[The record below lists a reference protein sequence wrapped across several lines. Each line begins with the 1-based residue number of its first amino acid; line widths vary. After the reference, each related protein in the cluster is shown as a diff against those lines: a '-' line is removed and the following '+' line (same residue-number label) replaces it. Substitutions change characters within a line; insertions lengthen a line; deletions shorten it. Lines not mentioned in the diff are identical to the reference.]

1 MSHRTGSALVAAAS
15 LLGASAAPADFVDW
29 HFESYTTVVEGV
41 EYSVIDV
48 FAQFDDSADRVL
60 EVFNATLSNEAGTAF
75 NQNDFDVF
83 LGLAG
88 TWACQE
94 TAEQPSLGLTAA
106 NDSFVLIGGQPG
118 PVNATLLG
126 ATFGPPDAPIPSPGA
141 AWSLASQGSPQG
153 QADPTTL
160 RTWVGRFVIDASF
173 EDTLLWTANLSY
185 HQGVGTEI
193 AFAFGGGA
201 GSGPDFSVDYL
212 CLADDDGD
220 GVPNCL
226 DNCRYTANPGQED
239 CDGDGE
245 GNACVIAGGEPDTDG
260 DGVPDYCDNCPQIP
274 NLTQADC
281 DGDGTG
287 DSCTVSGVWSTEL
300 LLDYFTG
307 SSGETF
313 TVSLSNWPTATDAV
327 AITID
332 VRTAAQGCN
341 GICYLKVF
349 IGPELIATTGQL
361 PCDDIPNGWTC
372 TYRTY
377 SISLSVHEYNGLRA
391 TYPDADLTLQL
402 QSPYADGSG
411 TCVWSLSNGT
421 CCLDGNIYGCYAG
434 ASVPSYLNVVIDVP
448 TSDIDA
454 DGATDACDNCPALYN
469 PNQSDCT
476 SSGIGDACRI
486 ADGLSPDDN
495 SNGIPDECE
504 VGFVA
509 AVPSAFSSIQ
519 DAIDN
524 SVDGWIIEVA
534 PGLYGETLTLDD
546 RSISIIGT
554 AGAEFTILDG
564 TGGVT
569 AIAVD
574 GTSGIAGVG
583 APPLVRGFTI
593 RGGSGGTPI
602 VGTEISAGGGVFA
615 NASNIVIENCI
626 VTGNTAGSGGG
637 VAFVGGSPT
646 LESVR
651 IHGNSAAAD
660 GGALLL
666 YESSASLID
675 VVCED
680 NTAGFRG
687 GAIFAFQGSSTV
699 TGGRIRSN
707 NATTF
712 GGGLAWFA
720 GPDPL
725 AVTDT
730 HFESNTSSVAAAAIW
745 IRSGYSNLLLDTVSI
760 CGSGPTPVGGVY
772 TPAGPVEIYAEC
784 VDCNGNGIS
793 DAFDI
798 VVGNSPDANGNGFP
812 DECEVGWVRNVPG
825 DYQTIQGAIDA
836 SVDGWIVRVG
846 PGVYAQPI
854 DFGTRAV
861 TVEST
866 DGAGATIIEASN
878 LTTSV
883 VRIAAPVPPD
893 GILGAEVPVL
903 RGFTVRGGTSG
914 VAIPELDGAIG
925 GGAIALIETAGRIES
940 CIIEENASSLG
951 GGVLAYKGAPTLFN
965 TILRDNTAADDGG
978 ALFAFASDVSVEQ
991 SRFESNEAAGDGGG
1005 AYFDGGSPETF
1016 ETEFVDNA
1024 AGAFGGGVAWF
1035 AGDVPLSMDT
1045 TLFAANVA
1053 AVGGDAAWVR
1063 DGYSNLSIDTAVFC
1077 EQGDM
1082 PIAGQYTESGEILDL
1097 ESCEDCDANG
1107 AVDRW
1112 ELLIGTAAD
1121 ADDDQIVDGCDNC
1134 PFVANTDQFDCDGDG
1149 IGDACAVTGI
1159 TPNTQAV
1166 GGDGG
1171 TLLVQI
1177 QTPGGACG
1185 WAIEPQVS
1193 WISVIDDGTGASA
1206 GAVLL
1211 EVAANTII
1219 ETRIG
1224 TVDVAGFTHTVV
1236 QDPLVCGVT
1245 NVVPASASYGASG
1258 GAGQFTVS
1266 TNDASCS
1273 WSASSDVPWIT
1284 ITSGGSGTGTTG
1296 EVGYSVA
1303 ATSVAAVRTGT
1314 VAVGAQVFTV
1324 EQTGPPCAFQGFAT
1338 SGATFTAAGGVGSV
1352 AVSTNGPA
1360 CPWAVTSNAAWVT
1373 ITSGSSGSGFGGTIE
1388 FSVAANPVALS
1399 RTATLSSA
1407 GQSFTITQQAAA
1419 CAVTSLS
1426 SNASAFQASGG
1437 TASFTVS
1444 TNGASCGWTA
1454 TSSASWVAITAG
1466 GNGTGQSGTVTFS
1479 VASNPETLPRTAEIT
1494 VGGQIHAI
1502 TQAGI
1507 ACQVTSFSSSGATF
1521 PATGGNGEFSLTT
1534 NGPNCEWTAISSASW
1549 LQITIGGSGSGGS
1562 GTIGYSV
1569 ASNPTT
1575 SSRTAT
1581 ISAGGLNHTVVQQPA
1596 PCAVAAVSPSS
1607 ISVGASGGE
1616 FSVLVTMTGPNCS
1629 WSASTSANWITFSTA
1644 GGEGDGQIE
1653 FTVAANEITLPRSG
1667 TIVVGGL
1674 NVTVSQQAAAC
1685 SITGF
1690 TPSETAL
1697 GYGAASFEV
1706 VVGTNGGNCTWSV
1719 ASDVPWI
1726 TITSS
1731 GSGTGTAGSVVFSVA
1746 ENVSIETRIGTLT
1759 AGTEVH
1765 TVIQS
1770 GAPDCNGNGIGDPS
1784 EIASGSEADCNE
1796 NGRPDSCDIA
1806 NGDSI
1811 DGNGNGVPDE
1821 CEEGVVVTVPG
1832 DYPSI
1837 QAAIDAAFSGWM
1849 IRVGP
1854 GIYSER
1860 LDYAGKSITVESV
1873 TGATTTIIDGS
1884 GAPGSVVRMVYPSS
1898 VGGAPAPVL
1907 RGFTIRGGT
1916 VGSSLP
1922 GTAITGGGGLVMVN
1936 AIGAVIDSCVFI
1948 ENAAQGGGGA
1958 AVVGG
1963 TASFVN
1969 CQFESNSSAGNAGGV
1984 WLRQA
1989 AVILD
1994 QCEITANF
2002 ATLRGGGIYVNSGDV
2017 TVRSTAI
2024 TGNESGVAG
2033 GGIAWLGG
2041 PLPMLVAE
2049 CIVTGNVAPSGGGIW
2064 SASGVSNL
2072 QLQDTE
2078 VCDNDVQEITGQF
2091 TDLGG
2096 NTLCLCSP
2104 DINGDGNVNGADL
2117 AQLLGSWGGC
2127 SGPCGAADLNADG
2140 QVNGADLA
2148 QLLGSWGTCN

>member
-48 FAQFDDSADRVL
+48 FAQFDDPADRVL

-126 ATFGPPDAPIPSPGA
+126 ATFGPPDAPVPSPGA
-141 AWSLASQGSPQG
+141 AWSLASQSSTQG
-153 QADPTTL
+153 QADATTF
-160 RTWVGRFVIDASF
+160 RTWVGRLVIDASF

-193 AFAFGGGA
+193 AFAFGGGE
-201 GSGPDFSVDYL
+201 GSGPDYSVDYL

-260 DGVPDYCDNCPQIP
+260 DGVPDYCDNCPSYP
-274 NLTQADC
+274 NSSQADC
-281 DGDGTG
+281 DNDGVGDVCATNGVYHAQGTFGTG
-287 DSCTVSGVWSTEL
+287 GPAGTVRSWEWSGIPYATDTVSIDVNGVVAYFNGCSACQSWST
-300 LLDYFTG
+300 YRCGFRV
-307 SSGETF
+307 
-313 TVSLSNWPTATDAV
+313 TV
-327 AITID
+327 
-332 VRTAAQGCN
+332 G
-341 GICYLKVF
+341 
-349 IGPELIATTGQL
+349 TTQSTHL
-361 PCDDIPNGWTC
+361 PCGSYTNGGTPFEPWHISIPAEVFN
-372 TYRTY
+372 
-377 SISLSVHEYNGLRA
+377 
-391 TYPDADLTLQL
+391 ADLTQGRITVTVETYIHNPGGCTLPQNCFAGWYY
-402 QSPYADGSG
+402 PCDGTWCPPV
-411 TCVWSLSNGT
+411 TCTAEAIL
-421 CCLDGNIYGCYAG
+421 
-434 ASVPSYLNVVIDVP
+434 SVPFG
-448 TSDIDA
+448 DA
-454 DGATDACDNCPALYN
+454 DGDMVADGCDNCPALYN

-476 SSGIGDACRI
+476 NSGIGDACRI
-486 ADGLSPDDN
+486 ADGLSLDEN

-509 AVPSAFSSIQ
+509 AVPSAFPTIQ
-519 DAIDN
+519 NAIDN
-524 SVDGWIIEVA
+524 AVDGWIIEVA

-554 AGAEFTILDG
+554 AGAEFTILHG

-602 VGTEISAGGGVFA
+602 VGTQISAGGGIFA
-615 NASNIVIENCI
+615 NASNIVIEDCI
-626 VTGNTAGSGGG
+626 VTGNSAGSGGG

-651 IHGNSAAAD
+651 IHGNSASAD
-660 GGALLL
+660 GGAVLL

-675 VVCED
+675 VVFED

-687 GAIFAFQGSSTV
+687 GAIFAYQGSSAV

-707 NATTF
+707 SATTF

-730 HFESNTSSVAAAAIW
+730 HFESNTTSVAAAAIW

-793 DAFDI
+793 DTFDI
-798 VVGNSPDANGNGFP
+798 VVGNSPDANANGFP

-854 DFGTRAV
+854 DFGSRAI

-883 VRIAAPVPPD
+883 VRIAAPVPP
-893 GILGAEVPVL
+893 GGVFAAEVPVL

-940 CIIEENASSLG
+940 CIIEENTSSLG

-965 TILRDNTAADDGG
+965 TILRDNTAAGDGG

-1005 AYFDGGSPETF
+1005 AYFDDGSPETF

-1024 AGAFGGGVAWF
+1024 AGGFGGGVAWF
-1035 AGDVPLSMDT
+1035 AGEAPLSMDT

-1082 PIAGQYTESGEILDL
+1082 PISGQYTESGEILDL
-1097 ESCEDCDANG
+1097 ESCEDCDGNN

-1134 PFVANTDQFDCDGDG
+1134 PFVANTDQLDCDGDG

-1177 QTPGGACG
+1177 QTPGSACG
-1185 WAIEPQVS
+1185 WSIEPRVP
-1193 WISVIDDGTGASA
+1193 WITVINDGTGPSA

-1211 EVAANTII
+1211 AVAANTVI

-1236 QDPLVCGVT
+1236 QLPLVCGVT
-1245 NVVPASASYGASG
+1245 NVVPASASYGAAG
-1258 GAGQFTVS
+1258 GTGQFTVS

-1273 WSASSDVPWIT
+1273 WSAVSDVPWIT

-1324 EQTGPPCAFQGFAT
+1324 EQTGPPCAFQGFGT

-1426 SNASAFQASGG
+1426 SNASAFQANGG

-1479 VASNPETLPRTAEIT
+1479 VASNPETLPRTAEII

-1521 PATGGNGEFSLTT
+1521 PASGGNGGFSLST

-1549 LQITIGGSGSGGS
+1549 IQITSGASGSGGS
-1562 GTIGYSV
+1562 GTIAYSV
-1569 ASNPTT
+1569 ASNPAT

-1629 WSASTSANWITFSTA
+1629 WSASTSANWIIFSTA
-1644 GGEGDGQIE
+1644 GSEGDGQIQ

-1674 NVTVSQQAAAC
+1674 SVTVSQQAAPCA
-1685 SITGF
+1685 ITGF

-1719 ASDVPWI
+1719 AADVPWI

-1746 ENVSIETRIGTLT
+1746 ENLGIETRVGTLT

-1784 EIASGSEADCNE
+1784 EIASGFAADCNE
-1796 NGRPDSCDIA
+1796 NGRPDPCDIA

-1837 QAAIDAAFSGWM
+1837 QAAIDASFSGWL

-1860 LDYAGKSITVESV
+1860 LDFAGKSITVESV

-1884 GAPGSVVRMVYPSS
+1884 GTPGSVVRMVYPSTIA
-1898 VGGAPAPVL
+1898 GDPTPVL

-1936 AIGAVIDSCVFI
+1936 VIGAVIDSCVFI

-1963 TASFVN
+1963 TASFIN

-2049 CIVTGNVAPSGGGIW
+2049 CMITGNVAPSGGGIW

-2078 VCDNDVQEITGQF
+2078 VCDNDVQEIAGQF

-2104 DINGDGNVNGADL
+2104 DINGDGNVDGADL